1 MKRSINEESEKTMS
15 DTSAPERVLIVDD
28 DDINRRVLRAIL
40 RKDHYEVLEAR
51 NGQEAI
57 TQAWATPPQLVLL
70 DVVMPGQD
78 GYTVFSQLKQLPAL
92 ADVPVIFLS
101 SRDEPADKVRALDL
115 GASDYVTKPFDTG
128 EVRARVRTQLRL
140 LQLTRSLQSLN
151 SELRARQ
158 ELLEEDLRAA
168 ADIQRA
174 LIPRTRSVLPGF
186 HTAWLFEPCNA
197 VGGDL
202 LNIHPLG
209 LSHVGV
215 YVLDVSGHGVP
226 SAMVTAS
233 VARSLSPDGGIVLR
247 DKPQQPVTVLQ
258 ELEREYPFERFARFF
273 TLCYM
278 LVDTRQ
284 GLLRYSSAGHPP
296 PILLPRGGSP
306 RPLPEGGPP
315 VGLGLGAQHAEGEL
329 RLTPGDRLFLYTD
342 GVVDA
347 TGPDD
352 QPLGLERFHAI
363 LEAHRTQPL
372 TATCDAVL
380 QAIRAHQHQG
390 PSTDDITLLALEYQG
405 LEPRG

>member
-1 MKRSINEESEKTMS
+1 M
-15 DTSAPERVLIVDD
+15 SAPSAQERVLIVDD

-40 RKDHYEVLEAR
+40 RKDQYEVVEAR
-51 NGQEAI
+51 NGQEAL
-57 TQAWATPPQLVLL
+57 TQARASPPQLILL

-151 SELRARQ
+151 TELRARQ
-158 ELLEEDLRAA
+158 ERLEEDLRAA

-174 LIPRTRSVLPGF
+174 LIPRNRSSLPGF
-186 HTAWLFEPCNA
+186 NTAWLFEPCDA

-202 LNIHPLG
+202 FNIHPLG
-209 LSHVGV
+209 PAHAGL

-247 DKPQQPVTVLQ
+247 GKPLPPVAVLQ

-273 TLCYM
+273 TLCYL
-278 LVDTRQ
+278 LVDLQ
-284 GLLRYSSAGHPP
+284 DGLLRYSSAGHPP
-296 PILLPRGGSP
+296 PILLPRGGPP
-306 RPLPEGGPP
+306 RALSEGGPP
-315 VGLGLGAQHAEGEL
+315 VGLGLGAKHVEGDL
-329 RLTPGDRLFLYTD
+329 RLAPGDRLFLYTD

-347 TGPDD
+347 CGPDD
-352 QPLGLERFHAI
+352 QPLGIERFHAL

-372 TATCDAVL
+372 AATCGAVL
-380 QAIRAHQHQG
+380 EAIRAHQNHG
-390 PSTDDITLLALEYQG
+390 PNTDDITLLALEFQG
-405 LEPRG
+405 LEHRG